1 MNSLGIELQ
10 YVTAEVATFIESL
23 KKKTG
28 SFVRLKCNYYDVHAD
43 RWNDDNAD
51 RLFLLLNPIMSIPR
65 LVDLYRDGKYDWE
78 HSIEIISLKYNA
90 GGQSG
95 RFVVLHALWNGSRT
109 RITCDIDELEV
120 VDDFT
125 SG

>member
-1 MNSLGIELQ
+1 MNSFDTELQ
-10 YVTAEVATFIESL
+10 YAAEVVTFIEFL

-43 RWNDDNAD
+43 RWNDDSPT
-51 RLFLLLNPIMSIPR
+51 RLFLLLNPIMSLPK
-65 LVDLYRDGKYDWE
+65 LVDLYRSGKYDWK
-78 HSIEIISLKYNA
+78 HDIEIISPKYITSP
-90 GGQSG
+90 QTG
-95 RFVVLHALWNGSRT
+95 RFVVFHALWNGSRT